1 MYEKINCYS
10 INCKIKS
17 LMNARYFCV
26 LGVVISI
33 ACAPK
38 IEEEQVLE
46 ADLIFSSR
54 IPEKEWI
61 RVSADSIDRVF
72 VDDNIACI
80 VSGKE
85 KKGHFFLTLFN
96 LGSGEKIGSYYPY
109 GSEIGEV
116 LLPFFTK
123 SQHQLLMY
131 DPVKKMAGIIDIP
144 VILYSV
150 DYHPMLFHTNIFSQE
165 IIPFKKRLLFLNP
178 NSFDGKAPR
187 VIISDRNW
195 NYVERHKYSFDAS
208 NVVDGS
214 LQYNPSR
221 KKIAFLADYIPVIE
235 IMNENGDLIR
245 RIHFPH
251 SVCDFETVYHSNS
264 NITEYLYPYRSSP
277 TFPDYSFCGSDSNED
292 YIACIYWRED
302 WTYVILILDWEG
314 HIIDGFNPVNK
325 VIQISI
331 SSDGKRV
338 FCWESE
344 ENNSVLR
351 EYAIL
356 Q

>member
-1 MYEKINCYS
+1 
-10 INCKIKS
+10 
-17 LMNARYFCV
+17 MNARYICAIGAMMFV
-26 LGVVISI
+26 
-33 ACAPK
+33 ACAPQ
-38 IEEEQVLE
+38 IEEEQVSD
-46 ADLIFSSR
+46 ADLVFSFR
-54 IPEKEWI
+54 NPEKEWI
-61 RVSADSIDRVF
+61 RVPADSIDRVF
-72 VDDNIACI
+72 VDEDVACI

-85 KKGHFFLTLFN
+85 QKGHSFLTLFH
-96 LGSGEKIGSYYPY
+96 LGSGKKIRSFYPY
-109 GSEIGEV
+109 GSEKGEA

-144 VILYSV
+144 IISNSV
-150 DYHPMLFHTNIFSQE
+150 DYHPTLFHTNIFSQE

-214 LQYNPSR
+214 LQYNSSKGR
-221 KKIAFLADYIPVIE
+221 IAFLADYIPVVE
-235 IMNENGDLIR
+235 IMNENGVLLK

-251 SVCDFETVYHSNS
+251 SICDFEKVYHKSVG
-264 NITEYLYPYRSSP
+264 ITEYLYPYCSSP
-277 TFPDYSFCGSDSNED
+277 SFPDYSFCGSDSNEN
-292 YIACIYWRED
+292 YIACIYWRDD
-302 WTYVILILDWEG
+302 WTYAILILDWEG
-314 HIIDGFNPVNK
+314 HIIDGFNPVSK
-325 VIQISI
+325 VKQISI

-338 FCWESE
+338 FCWEAE
-344 ENNSVLR
+344 ENNGVLR

>member
-1 MYEKINCYS
+1 
-10 INCKIKS
+10 
-17 LMNARYFCV
+17 
-26 LGVVISI
+26 
-33 ACAPK
+33 
-38 IEEEQVLE
+38 
-46 ADLIFSSR
+46 
-54 IPEKEWI
+54 
-61 RVSADSIDRVF
+61 
-72 VDDNIACI
+72 
-80 VSGKE
+80 
-85 KKGHFFLTLFN
+85 
-96 LGSGEKIGSYYPY
+96 
-109 GSEIGEV
+109 
-116 LLPFFTK
+116 
-123 SQHQLLMY
+123 
-131 DPVKKMAGIIDIP
+131 
-144 VILYSV
+144 
-150 DYHPMLFHTNIFSQE
+150 
-165 IIPFKKRLLFLNP
+165 
-178 NSFDGKAPR
+178 
-187 VIISDRNW
+187 
-195 NYVERHKYSFDAS
+195 
-208 NVVDGS
+208 
-214 LQYNPSR
+214 
-221 KKIAFLADYIPVIE
+221 
-235 IMNENGDLIR
+235 MNENGDPIR

-338 FCWESE
+338 FSWESE